1 MEFENSLP
9 HSQAHAT
16 CPCPEPGGLVHA
28 PSFHVLNI
36 HFNII
41 LPCTPGSFKFSP
53 SLSFPAETLYPALF
67 SLICAVLTSDI

>member
-16 CPCPEPGGLVHA
+16 YPCPEPGGLVHA
-28 PSFHVLNI
+28 PSFHIFKI

-41 LPCTPGSFKFSP
+41 LPSTSGSFKFSP
-53 SLSFPAETLYPALF
+53 SLSFPAETLYAALF
-67 SLICAVLTSDI
+67 SLIRAVLTSDI